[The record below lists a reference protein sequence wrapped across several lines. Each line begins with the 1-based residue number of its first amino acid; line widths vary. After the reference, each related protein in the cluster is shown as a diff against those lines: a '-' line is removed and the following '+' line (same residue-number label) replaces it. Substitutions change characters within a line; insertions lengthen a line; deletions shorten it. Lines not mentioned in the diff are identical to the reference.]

1 MAAKPPNSRVNPGGQ
16 SGASFGPGAGITRA
30 GAGATARRGNMPK
43 AVDGTTPGGVAPG
56 TNLGK
61 SAWQKPKLATKPTL
75 TPKEIKAFGDKAAAR
90 DATIRANPDRYRL
103 NSGRGGNSPGRP
115 SLDEANK
122 RVLAEMMYGGDVKI
136 PGKTGSSTPLRGN
149 NPKEWSRAEFDD
161 FSRNIDNMA
170 KAYNKN
176 IPRPKRGD
184 GGGAGGA
191 AGGGVAGIAGIG
203 AGKGGKK
210 PVDGTTAGG
219 KKPGTNVK
227 ASTPKVN
234 AAPAGK
240 AASNAGKAAASA
252 GKTVGNAGKMAAAAG
267 KAVQNIKVPAGTAK
281 AGSNVKFDFSKGS
294 GNKNSALAAF
304 GNMGKKKK

>member
-16 SGASFGPGAGITRA
+16 SGASFGPGVGITRA
-30 GAGATARRGNMPK
+30 GAGATARRGNMPP
-43 AVDGTTPGGVAPG
+43 TTQ
-56 TNLGK
+56 
-61 SAWQKPKLATKPTL
+61 WQKPELTRVGEIPWQWRQTHAAQNRINKAMGKPKQSMQDWLNKKSPFEVMDGYKGPGTATNAGRQT
-75 TPKEIKAFGDKAAAR
+75 AR
-90 DATIRANPDRYRL
+90 
-103 NSGRGGNSPGRP
+103 GREGVSV
-115 SLDEANK
+115 SA
-122 RVLAEMMYGGDVKI
+122 
-136 PGKTGSSTPLRGN
+136 
-149 NPKEWSRAEFDD
+149 
-161 FSRNIDNMA
+161 
-170 KAYNKN
+170 
-176 IPRPKRGD
+176 PRRGD

-203 AGKGGKK
+203 AGKGKK

-227 ASTPKVN
+227 ASTPKVS
-234 AAPAGK
+234 AGG
-240 AASNAGKAAASA
+240 AGKAAASA